1 MSKQVLLVTGASKG
15 MGLQIAI
22 KALKAGYAVV
32 GTSRNTE
39 KLESQIKEA
48 MGTAD
53 YDFTALS
60 MAFTE
65 ESIGQAIDAV
75 MAKYGRI
82 DVLVNNAGYAIL
94 GAVEEMSLEE
104 VRANFDVN
112 VFGLLA
118 VTQAVLPHMRAQ
130 KSGHIIN
137 LASISGSVTGAAQ
150 GIYSASKA
158 AVIMMGEALSEE
170 VAPFNIHVT
179 SICPGGVRTDFLDN
193 SSMKRPAKQIEAYH
207 VAARTMQSLDR
218 LNHNQAGD
226 PALVADA
233 ILEVAAMKQPPTR
246 LYLGGSALAALQY
259 KVNDIIDS
267 VNQYVELSNS
277 IDN

>member
-1 MSKQVLLVTGASKG
+1 MDKKVLIVTGASKG
-15 MGLQIAI
+15 MGFQIVL
-22 KALKAGYAVV
+22 KALQAGYAVV
-32 GTSRNTE
+32 GTSRSAE
-39 KLESQIKEA
+39 KLEAQVKDA
-48 MGTAD
+48 MGSTN
-53 YDFTALS
+53 YEFTALS

-65 ESIGQAIDAV
+65 ESIKAAIDAV
-75 MAKYGRI
+75 MKKYSRI

-94 GAVEEMSLEE
+94 GAVEEMSMNE

-118 VTQAVLPHMRAQ
+118 ITQAVLPHMRSQ
-130 KSGHIIN
+130 QSGHIIN

-158 AVIMMGEALSEE
+158 AVIMIGEALSEE
-170 VAPFNIHVT
+170 VAPFNIQVT

-193 SSMKRPAKQIEAYH
+193 SSMKRPEKQIAEYH
-207 VAARTMQSLDR
+207 VAAQTMRSLDR
-218 LNHNQAGD
+218 LNHNQSGD
-226 PALVADA
+226 PALVADV
-233 ILEVAAMKQPPTR
+233 ILEVASMKQPPTR

-259 KVNDIIDS
+259 KVNSIIADA
-267 VNQYVELSNS
+267 NRYVALSES